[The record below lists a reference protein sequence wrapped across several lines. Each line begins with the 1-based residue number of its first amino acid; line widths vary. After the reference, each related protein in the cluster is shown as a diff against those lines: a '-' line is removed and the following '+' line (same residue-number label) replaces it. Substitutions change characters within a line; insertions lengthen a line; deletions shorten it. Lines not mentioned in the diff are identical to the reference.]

1 MTSTLATNEQDVANS
16 VWGGTNSLIFEGATA
31 DAYETTL
38 AAGNATADVTVTF
51 PLATGTVALTQ
62 GVGSYVANETTTA
75 TDTLTSAD
83 AGKTIFLNS
92 ATEYV
97 TTLPAPAAGMKFRFV
112 VKAAPSGAAY
122 TVVTGSSAN
131 VIYGQVASAE
141 DAAGSVATTAAS
153 DTITFV
159 DGKAIIGDY
168 VEVVSDGT
176 NWYVSGMCNVQD
188 GITTTQAD

>member
-1 MTSTLATNEQDVANS
+1 
-16 VWGGTNSLIFEGATA
+16 
-31 DAYETTL
+31 
-38 AAGNATADVTVTF
+38 
-51 PLATGTVALTQ
+51 
-62 GVGSYVANETTTA
+62 
-75 TDTLTSAD
+75 
-83 AGKTIFLNS
+83 
-92 ATEYV
+92 
-97 TTLPAPAAGMKFRFV
+97 MKFRFV

-122 TVVTGSSAN
+122 TIVTGSSAN

-176 NWYVSGMCNVQD
+176 NWYVYGMCNVQD